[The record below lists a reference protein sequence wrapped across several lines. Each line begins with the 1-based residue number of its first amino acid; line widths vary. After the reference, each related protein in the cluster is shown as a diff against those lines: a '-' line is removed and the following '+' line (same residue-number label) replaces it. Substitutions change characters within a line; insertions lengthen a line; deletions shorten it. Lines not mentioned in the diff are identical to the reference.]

1 MKIANRKVQMFRCD
15 RDPMLT
21 QRARKAHMVE
31 EMGAEAWVNEGETG
45 LFVKTNDGNEHFV
58 PFSNVESLR
67 FAPLP
72 LDVAEETKPRITKQP
87 RIQLG

>member
-21 QRARKAHMVE
+21 QRARKAHLVE
-31 EMGAEAWVNEGETG
+31 EMGAEAWVNDGETG
-45 LFVKTNDGNEHFV
+45 LFVKTHDGNEHFV

-67 FAPLP
+67 FSPEPAEAKR
-72 LDVAEETKPRITKQP
+72 VAKPIAVKSV
-87 RIQLG
+87 